1 LPKNFGAT
9 ESRLA
14 AGFQLLGK
22 HYTIAAF
29 RKPKIGG
36 VKLKLPA
43 YKSIFI
49 SKFHFVISQLIYT
62 IPAFPA
68 YLNAALRARGVHGFR
83 ITLTV

>member
-36 VKLKLPA
+36 VKSKVPA
-43 YKSIFI
+43 CESILISIF
-49 SKFHFVISQLIYT
+49 V

-68 YLNAALRARGVHGFR
+68 YFNGGVAGARR
-83 ITLTV
+83 